1 LKVVKY
7 LPYGPTE
14 YLIPYLM
21 RRGHE
26 SKQVMR
32 EHLFTNELSNEIK
45 SRLNPVAK
53 VKGLGISM
61 NIFKKKPKNENP
73 TKPDEKQSNK

>member
-1 LKVVKY
+1 
-7 LPYGPTE
+7 
-14 YLIPYLM
+14 
-21 RRGHE
+21 
-26 SKQVMR
+26 MR

-53 VKGLGISM
+53 VKGLGISV